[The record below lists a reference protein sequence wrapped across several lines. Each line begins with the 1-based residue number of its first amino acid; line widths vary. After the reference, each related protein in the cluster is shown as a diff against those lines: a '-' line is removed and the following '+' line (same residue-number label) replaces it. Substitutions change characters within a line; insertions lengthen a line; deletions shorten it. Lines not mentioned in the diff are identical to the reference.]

1 MCDLARSFFNG
12 SPERHARFRD
22 LFEFQDQLGDAIN
35 TVLDSSLIKLQ
46 NGEERFLSW
55 VVAANFGKALKTFQ
69 AALRLCLLGFGHDAL
84 ILVRSNINVLI
95 NTWFIL
101 SPEDHRLDRAKDFLA
116 YSYAEHVK
124 YLRIM
129 GEPETP
135 PGPMPP
141 EELRQRKKRWKGTS
155 IERQAAGLPEFH
167 YQHGYRFYSS
177 LEHSDVLG
185 LGQYFEGPLRI
196 ESGPSDAHVEL
207 ALVHN
212 FQAMADLLRLVCQYF
227 DIDRPDMFNRL
238 DNISEQL
245 ANRAT

>member
-1 MCDLARSFFNG
+1 MCEQVSSFFPG
-12 SPERHARFRD
+12 ASERCARFRD
-22 LFEFQDQLGDAIN
+22 LFEFQNQLGDAIN
-35 TVLDSSLIKLQ
+35 SVLDSNLIGQ
-46 NGEERFLSW
+46 RDGEERFLSW
-55 VVAANFGKALKTFQ
+55 VVAANLGKALKTFQ

-101 SPEDHRLDRAKDFLA
+101 SPEKHRLDRAKDFLA

-129 GEPETP
+129 GETEIP

-141 EELRQRKKRWKGTS
+141 EELRQRKEHWKRTS
-155 IERQAAGLPEFH
+155 IEQRAAGLPDFH

-212 FQAMADLLRLVCQYF
+212 FQALADLLRLVCQYF
-227 DIDRPDMFNRL
+227 HIDRPDLFDQL
-238 DNISEQL
+238 DNISRQL
-245 ANRAT
+245 ATRSA